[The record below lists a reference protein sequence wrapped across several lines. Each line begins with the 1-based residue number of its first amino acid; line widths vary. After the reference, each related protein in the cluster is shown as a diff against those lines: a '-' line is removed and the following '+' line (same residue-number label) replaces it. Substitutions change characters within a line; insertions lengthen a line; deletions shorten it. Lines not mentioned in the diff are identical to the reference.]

1 MATYTWKVVSLDA
14 QPSHDG
20 HNNVINT
27 VHWTLTGVDGEHTAS
42 IYGSVGVT
50 YDADSSFVEYD
61 NLTEADALAWV
72 WNSSEN
78 FKTEQ
83 EAIVEKQLAELAN
96 PSKVNLSLT
105 W

>member
-1 MATYTWKVVSLDA
+1 MATHTWQVVSLDA

-20 HNNVINT
+20 RSNVINT

-42 IYGSVGVT
+42 VYGSVGVT
-50 YDADSSFVEYD
+50 YDANSPFTEYD

-72 WNSSEN
+72 WDSVD
-78 FKTEQ
+78 KAEQ
-83 EAIVEKQLAELAN
+83 EANVEKQLAELAN
-96 PSKVNLSLT
+96 PSKVTLSPT

>member
-1 MATYTWKVVSLDA
+1 MATHTWKVVSLDA

-42 IYGSVGVT
+42 SYGSVGVT
-50 YDADSSFVEYD
+50 YDADSPFTEYD
-61 NLTEADALAWV
+61 NLTEADVLAWV
-72 WNSSEN
+72 WGSVD
-78 FKTEQ
+78 KTEQ
-83 EAIVEKQLAELAN
+83 EANVEKQLAELAN
-96 PSKVNLSLT
+96 PSKVTLSPA

>member
-1 MATYTWKVVSLDA
+1 MATHTWKVVSLDA

-42 IYGSVGVT
+42 SYGSVGVT

-72 WNSSEN
+72 WDSVD
-78 FKTEQ
+78 KAEQ
-83 EAIVEKQLAELAN
+83 EANVEKQLAELAT
-96 PSKVNLSLT
+96 PSKVTLSPA

>member
-1 MATYTWKVVSLDA
+1 MTTHTWKVVSLDA

-42 IYGSVGVT
+42 TYGSVGVT
-50 YDADSSFVEYD
+50 YDANSPFTEYD

-72 WNSSEN
+72 WDSVD
-78 FKTEQ
+78 KTEQ
-83 EAIVEKQLAELAN
+83 EANVEKQLAELAN
-96 PSKVNLSLT
+96 PSKVTLSPA

>member
-1 MATYTWKVVSLDA
+1 MATHTWQVVSLDA

-20 HNNVINT
+20 RSNVINT

-42 IYGSVGVT
+42 VYGSVGVT
-50 YDADSSFVEYD
+50 YDANSPFTEYD

-72 WNSSEN
+72 WDSVD
-78 FKTEQ
+78 KTEQ
-83 EAIVEKQLAELAN
+83 EANVEKQLAELAI
-96 PSKVNLSLT
+96 PSKVTLSPA

>member
-1 MATYTWKVVSLDA
+1 MATHTWKVVSLDA

-42 IYGSVGVT
+42 TYGSVGVT
-50 YDADSSFVEYD
+50 YDANSPFTEYD

-72 WNSSEN
+72 WDSVD
-78 FKTEQ
+78 KTEQ
-83 EAIVEKQLAELAN
+83 EANVEKQLAELAN
-96 PSKVNLSLT
+96 PSKVTLSPA

>member
-1 MATYTWKVVSLDA
+1 MATHTWKVISLDA

-42 IYGSVGVT
+42 TYGSVGVT
-50 YDADSSFVEYD
+50 YDADSPFTEYD

-72 WNSSEN
+72 WDSID
-78 FKTEQ
+78 KAEQ
-83 EAIVEKQLAELAN
+83 EANVEKQLAELAN
-96 PSKVNLSLT
+96 PSKVTLSPA

>member
-1 MATYTWKVVSLDA
+1 MATHTWKVVSLDA
-14 QPSHDG
+14 QSSHDG

-42 IYGSVGVT
+42 TYGSVGVT
-50 YDADSSFVEYD
+50 YDADSPFTEYD

-72 WNSSEN
+72 WESVD
-78 FKTEQ
+78 KAEQ
-83 EAIVEKQLAELAN
+83 EANVEKQLAELAS
-96 PSKVNLSLT
+96 PSKVTLSPA